1 MVSHHHDKEEK
12 LFFPAIEKFT
22 GDPKVMCDN
31 IEGHKAFHSGLEAFG
46 KFCYEKTPE
55 SYDAKELRVLVDG
68 LRVPFETH
76 MREEIETL
84 LALEEEYGEELL
96 KAYNELETA
105 IIESS
110 DKVSSHSLNFVTKL
124 C

>member
-1 MVSHHHDKEEK
+1 MVSHHHDKEEE

-31 IEGHKAFHSGLEAFG
+31 IEGHKAFHSGLVAFG

-55 SYDAKELRVLVDG
+55 SYDAEELRALVDKFKG
-68 LRVPFETH
+68 PFETH
-76 MREEIETL
+76 MREEIRTL
-84 LALEEEYGEELL
+84 LALEEYGEELL
-96 KAYNELETA
+96 KAYNKMETA
-105 IIESS
+105 IIGSA
-110 DKVSSHSLNFVTKL
+110 DKVSSYSLHFVTKL